1 MSNSIAEVYFIVAM
15 MILIMILCVAAVY
28 IFFRQLKRE
37 KGERE
42 KFTSPK
48 KVKKDE
54 SEPE

>member
-1 MSNSIAEVYFIVAM
+1 MSNSIAEVYFIIAM

-42 KFTSPK
+42 KFMSPK

-54 SEPE
+54 TK

>member
-1 MSNSIAEVYFIVAM
+1 MSNSIAEVYFIAAM